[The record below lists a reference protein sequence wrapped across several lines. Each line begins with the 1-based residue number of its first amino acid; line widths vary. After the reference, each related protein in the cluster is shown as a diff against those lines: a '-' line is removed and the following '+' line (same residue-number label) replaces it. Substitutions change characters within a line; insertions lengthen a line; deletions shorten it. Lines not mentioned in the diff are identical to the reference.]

1 MASVNITTNAMLPI
15 TPKEVAKTSDGLV
28 IYETKNPQT
37 ETNSRFSIPE
47 ENKDKFEK
55 LVQEVHTKYG
65 KYNIN
70 PKEKFAK
77 AAHIATL
84 IGAVAGG
91 SLTAAF
97 IKTETKL
104 GKLTKTLV
112 GALCGVLAS
121 NLALTGAILYPFF
134 KYAKE
139 MNKLGYKPIASI
151 PQTIKE
157 EKIEPAKKEEQQTQK
172 TEKE

>member
-1 MASVNITTNAMLPI
+1 MASVNMNTNTMIPV
-15 TPKEVAKTSDGLV
+15 TPKEVAKASDGLI

-104 GKLTKTLV
+104 GKLTKTFA
-112 GALCGVLAS
+112 GALCGVIVS
-121 NLALTGAILYPFF
+121 SLALTGAIVYPIF
-134 KYAKE
+134 KYTKE
-139 MNKLGYKPIASI
+139 IKNLGYKPIE
-151 PQTIKE
+151 QTIPTTKE